1 MEVLIIFVFFF
12 VVFYLR
18 NSDKTKNGY
27 TQDNFDTQAFA
38 IASLCSVII
47 MADCRF
53 SKKELEIVKKYLAK
67 NFSQE
72 QGQKVLLF
80 LRDTSKKSVSVKVAC
95 LYANRSLSYHNKI
108 SITSL
113 LFRLASANGGI
124 GKTQSELLSQIMQHI
139 NLRFTD
145 RDLFWQTFAD
155 NVNDN
160 EFKEDQYN
168 HDNKYRN
175 SQSSS
180 YRSNSSRYTAAE
192 LNAYKV
198 LGLEPGASKDDVKKA
213 YRKLIV
219 ENHPDKFAGASEHR
233 RRMATEKT
241 AELNKAYD
249 ILEKI

>member
-124 GKTQSELLSQIMQHI
+124 ARLSP
-139 NLRFTD
+139 NCCLR
-145 RDLFWQTFAD
+145 
-155 NVNDN
+155 
-160 EFKEDQYN
+160 
-168 HDNKYRN
+168 
-175 SQSSS
+175 
-180 YRSNSSRYTAAE
+180 
-192 LNAYKV
+192 
-198 LGLEPGASKDDVKKA
+198 
-213 YRKLIV
+213 
-219 ENHPDKFAGASEHR
+219 
-233 RRMATEKT
+233 
-241 AELNKAYD
+241 
-249 ILEKI
+249 